1 MTVISISN
9 LFKVLP
15 PEAGRQGHALQ
26 QCQHQHARLQHLPE
40 TRLFLVRRKRLSAL
54 LLCLTAAAAQ
64 AQPGNDHLVDLLQE
78 PGSAGLGFISRM
90 EQSPYEGGGTRT
102 DLLPL
107 YLYEGERF
115 FLSADRAGFKLIE
128 EDAMRMDIF
137 LSRRLEGFPQD
148 EVTPELEGMEYREAG
163 VDMGLSYRIT
173 RDWGSVRTAL
183 LHDVGNYSHGS
194 EVRVGYSY
202 DFHGERWVL
211 RPDITLAWRDANLN
225 NYYYGVESDEV
236 AAGRPAYEPG
246 SGVDMTLGLYSS
258 YKVWENW
265 RLLGGVSAT
274 WFAEGIRDSPIVRDE
289 IQPALT
295 LGVVY
300 DFGTGAARWYDE
312 EEPLLV
318 KVFYGRAAADGC
330 HMAKIMTLSCT
341 SLDSDTP
348 TSVIGVHLGRQFLQ
362 RVNGWPLD
370 FNGYAGLTYHD
381 ENGYQADILQ
391 VDAYMKAFYYG
402 FPWSDRVNTRFGFG
416 YGVSYANRAP
426 YTEVVSQA
434 ERDRPTSK
442 LLNYLDPTIDVNIG
456 DLFGAKEWQD
466 SYVGLGI
473 SHRSGI
479 FGSSRLL
486 GSVDGGSNYIYAY
499 LETSL

>member
-1 MTVISISN
+1 MMETSLHNQIQA
-9 LFKVLP
+9 FRAEPK
-15 PEAGRQGHALQ
+15 E
-26 QCQHQHARLQHLPE
+26 RLC
-40 TRLFLVRRKRLSAL
+40 RLLLRRLSPVL
-54 LLCLTAAAAQ
+54 IGLTVTSIQ

-78 PGSAGLGFISRM
+78 PGSAGLGFLSRI
-90 EQSPYEGGGTRT
+90 EQSPYEGGGART

-115 FLSADRAGFKLIE
+115 FLSADRAGFKLVE
-128 EDAMRMDIF
+128 EDSQRMDIY
-137 LSRRLEGFPQD
+137 LARRLEGFPQD
-148 EVTPELEGMEYREAG
+148 EVTPELEGMKYREAG
-163 VDMGLSYRIT
+163 VDMGLIYRMT
-173 RDWGSVRTAL
+173 QNWGTLRTAL

-194 EVRVGYSY
+194 ELRVGYSY
-202 DFHGERWVL
+202 DIRGERWVL

-225 NYYYGVESDEV
+225 NYYYGVKKDE
-236 AAGRPAYEPG
+236 AAPGRPAYEPG
-246 SGVDMTLGLYSS
+246 SGINTSLGLYGS
-258 YKVWENW
+258 YEVWENW

-295 LGVVY
+295 FGVAY
-300 DFGTGAARWYDE
+300 DFGTGAARWYDDE
-312 EEPLLV
+312 DPLLV

-330 HMAKIMTLSCT
+330 HMVKIMTLDCT
-341 SLDSDTP
+341 SLDNDTP
-348 TSVIGVHLGRQFLQ
+348 TSVIGVHLGRPFLK
-362 RVNGWPLD
+362 RVNDWPLD
-370 FNGYAGLTYHD
+370 FNGYVGLTYHD

-416 YGVSYANRAP
+416 YGVSYANRVP

-442 LLNYLDPTIDVNIG
+442 LLNYLDPTVDVNVG
-456 DLFGAKEWQD
+456 DLFGEKEWKD
-466 SYVGLGI
+466 SYIGLGI

-479 FGSSRLL
+479 FASSRLL